1 MARPTKKTPEVLDEI
16 VRRIGEGETLRAIS
30 REEHMPAWQTVY
42 EWLAADTEFSRRI
55 ACARETGFDAIAEE
69 ALDIAD
75 DGTNDWI
82 ERESVRTGI
91 PYVALNEEAVQRS
104 KLRIDTRLKLLAKWS
119 PKKYGEKQ
127 TLEHTGP
134 DGKELPT
141 TNKAEMV
148 AALLEV
154 AKLRKQKEDDD
165 LEGLV

>member
-16 VRRIGEGETLRAIS
+16 ERRIGDGEPLRAIC

-55 ACARETGFDAIAEE
+55 AHAREVGYDAIAEE
-69 ALDIAD
+69 ALIISDTPVE
-75 DGTNDWI
+75 G
-82 ERESVRTGI
+82 VRTKITADG
-91 PYVALNEEAVQRS
+91 VELVREDMLGHR
-104 KLRIDTRLKLLAKWS
+104 KLQIETRLKLLAKWS